1 MARVIILN
9 SPQMNNVL
17 VVEDGLIIALH
28 IQKLL
33 SSRGYNVVGKLKYG
47 EEVEEAVRNLDPNL
61 IIMDIMLEGDMTGI
75 GSAHNI
81 RKFSDIPIIFMSAL
95 TDPETMSDVTH
106 ISNSIKMNKP
116 FEEESFVKAIN
127 GMLQPDNV

>member
-1 MARVIILN
+1 
-9 SPQMNNVL
+9 MNNVL